1 MKGQRTRRGAA
12 TENLKLGLGGLS
24 DIEWTVQLLQLQ
36 HAGQMPKLRV
46 PGTQDALEVARKTM
60 LISDTDAE
68 ALSVAWQ
75 LASQLRNK
83 AMLVRG
89 RPSDA
94 VALRS
99 AGDSLGGDPAR
110 LRARPGV
117 TAHGC
122 LGEGCQAR
130 ISGSGAPFLGPESMR
145 ILLLGGASEL
155 GLESSAN

>member
-1 MKGQRTRRGAA
+1 M
-12 TENLKLGLGGLS
+12 S

-89 RPSDA
+89 RPSDLLPSDPRETA
-94 VALRS
+94 SVA
-99 AGDSLGGDPAR
+99 
-110 LRARPGV
+110 
-117 TAHGC
+117 T
-122 LGEGCQAR
+122 
-130 ISGSGAPFLGPESMR
+130 
-145 ILLLGGASEL
+145 LLGYEHAQASQL
-155 GLESSAN
+155 MDAWAKAARHASQVVGRLFWGLNR